1 MSEPLKILVVDDDR
15 AHAEFVRELIRFEV
29 APDADVEVV
38 TSYSAAVQAM
48 SERAFDVALFDYL
61 LDRADGLALLREV
74 RAGGCETP
82 VVILTGH
89 GAEQVAV
96 EAMKSG
102 AADYLSKA
110 TLTGESVGHAIR
122 HAVSMAAAERQRVEA
137 ERAVRASEERFRA
150 LVENST
156 EFLFLVD
163 AADGLIYTTPSAH
176 RHFGWAP
183 GDLLGQPFL
192 HLVHPDDVAALRARF
207 EESRRRPGVPVS
219 AEGRVRHADGT
230 YRTIEGVA
238 VNHLHE
244 PAVRAVVVNARDVTD
259 RRVLEDQLRQVQKME
274 AVGRLAGGI
283 AHDFNNL
290 LTAILGYCNL
300 LIEDLPPGSDMRAD
314 VEEIRKAGDR
324 AAALTRQLLAFSRR
338 QMLQPQPLDVGVLV
352 AQMEKM
358 VKRLAG
364 GDIELTLTLDAGV
377 PNVKADPASIEQVVI
392 NLVVNARDAMPA
404 GGRLTIATSVE
415 DLDESFAALHPG
427 VIAGRYVRLAV
438 SDTGAGMD
446 AATRARIFEPFFTTK
461 EQGKG
466 SGLGLATVYGL
477 VKQSG
482 GYIWVDSAPGEG
494 SVFKVFFPAMDQE
507 ADAAQ
512 QARSDASGS
521 ETVLLVEDEDTVRA
535 LACEVLRRNGYAVLE
550 ARQSLEALRL
560 VERHQE
566 SIDLIVTDIVMSHMT
581 GRDLAERIREGRPS
595 MKVLFISGYVDHVS
609 VQRELASGVPFL
621 QKPFTP
627 DAFARKVRDV
637 LDGVVATRLS

>member
-1 MSEPLKILVVDDDR
+1 MPEPLRILVVDDDR

-29 APDADVEVV
+29 APDASVEVV
-38 TSYSAAVQAM
+38 TSYTDAVRVM
-48 SERAFDVALFDYL
+48 GERAFDVALFDYL
-61 LDRADGLALLREV
+61 LDRGNGLGLLKEV
-74 RAGGCETP
+74 RAAGSDTP

-122 HAVSMAAAERQRVEA
+122 HAVSIAAAERQRADA

-163 AADGLIYTTPSAH
+163 ASDALVYTTPSAH
-176 RHFGWAP
+176 RHFGWSA

-192 HLVHPDDVAALRARF
+192 ELLHPEDVPAARARF
-207 EESRRRPGVPVS
+207 ADSRRRPGDPVPFD
-219 AEGRVRHADGT
+219 ARVRHADGT
-230 YRTIEGVA
+230 YRTMEGVA
-238 VNHLHE
+238 VNRVHE
-244 PAVRAVVVNARDVTD
+244 PAVRAIVINARDVTD

-274 AVGRLAGGI
+274 AIGRLAGGI

-300 LIEDLPPGSDMRAD
+300 LIEDLPADSHMRAD

-338 QMLQPQPLDVGVLV
+338 QMLQPQPVDVGVLV

-358 VKRLAG
+358 IRRLAG
-364 GDIELTLTLDAGV
+364 PDIQVVLTLDAGV
-377 PNVKADPASIEQVVI
+377 PNVKADPASIEQIVI
-392 NLVVNARDAMPA
+392 NLAVNARDAMPE
-404 GGRLTIATSVE
+404 GGRLAIATSLE
-415 DLDESFAALHPG
+415 ELDESFASLHPG
-427 VIAGRYVRLAV
+427 VIAGRYVRLEV

-446 AATRARIFEPFFTTK
+446 LATRARIFEPFFTTK

-482 GYIWVDSAPGEG
+482 GYIWVDSEPGAG
-494 SVFKVFFPAMDQE
+494 SSFKVYFPAIERE
-507 ADAAQ
+507 AEAAQ
-512 QARSDASGS
+512 NDRASVAGS

-535 LACEVLRRNGYAVLE
+535 LAGEVLRRNGYAVLE
-550 ARQSLEALRL
+550 ARHSLEALRV

-566 SIDLIVTDIVMSHMT
+566 SIDLMITDIVMSHMT

-595 MKVLFISGYVDHVS
+595 MKVLFISGYVDHAS
-609 VQRELASGVPFL
+609 VQRELAAGMPFL

-627 DAFARKVRDV
+627 EAFARKVRDI
-637 LDGVVATRLS
+637 LDDAVRTRLS

>member
-1 MSEPLKILVVDDDR
+1 MPEPLQILVVDDDR
-15 AHAEFVRELIRFEV
+15 GHAEFVRELIRFEV
-29 APDADVEVV
+29 APDARVEVV
-38 TSYSAAVQAM
+38 TSYDGAVTAM
-48 SERAFDVALFDYL
+48 GARAFDVALFDYL
-61 LDRADGLALLREV
+61 LDRGDGLALLREV
-74 RAGGCETP
+74 RAGGSETP

-122 HAVSMAAAERQRVEA
+122 HAVSIAAAERQRVEA

-163 AADGLIYTTPSAH
+163 ASDGLIYTTPGAH
-176 RHFGWAP
+176 RHFGWSPA
-183 GDLLGQPFL
+183 DLLGQPFL
-192 HLVHPDDVAALRARF
+192 HLLHPDDAPAARTRF
-207 EESRRRPGVPVS
+207 DEARRRPGVPIPLE
-219 AEGRVRHADGT
+219 ARVRHADGT

-238 VNHLHE
+238 VNRLHE
-244 PAVRAVVVNARDVTD
+244 PAVRAIVVNARDVTE

-300 LIEDLPPGSDMRAD
+300 LSEDLPADSHMRSD

-338 QMLQPQPLDVGVLV
+338 QMLQPQPVDVGVLV

-358 VKRLAG
+358 IKRLAG
-364 GDIELTLTLDAGV
+364 ADIHLTMKLDDGV
-377 PNVKADPASIEQVVI
+377 PNVKADPSSIEQIVI
-392 NLVVNARDAMPA
+392 NLAVNARDAMPE
-404 GGRLTIATSVE
+404 GGSLTIGTSLQE
-415 DLDESFAALHPG
+415 LDESFAALHPG
-427 VIAGRYVRLAV
+427 AIAGRYVSLEV

-446 AATRARIFEPFFTTK
+446 APTRERIFEPFFTTK

-482 GYIWVDSAPGEG
+482 GYIWVDSAPGAG
-494 SVFKVFFPAMDQE
+494 SVFKVYFPPIDRE
-507 ADAAQ
+507 AEPVQD
-512 QARSDASGS
+512 ARSNLSGS

-535 LACEVLRRNGYAVLE
+535 LAGEVLRRNGYAVLE
-550 ARQSLEALRL
+550 ARHSLEALRL

-566 SIDLIVTDIVMSHMT
+566 SIDLMITDIVMSHMT

-595 MKVLFISGYVDHVS
+595 MKILFISGYIDHAS
-609 VQRELASGVPFL
+609 VQRELAAGMPFL

-627 DAFARKVRDV
+627 EAFARKVRNV
-637 LDGVVATRLS
+637 LDDSITTRLR

>member
-1 MSEPLKILVVDDDR
+1 MSEPLRILIVDDDR
-15 AHAEFVRELIRFEV
+15 AHAEYVRELIRVEV
-29 APDADVEVV
+29 APDAGVEVV
-38 TSYSAAVQAM
+38 TSYDAAVETM
-48 SERAFDVALFDYL
+48 GRDVFDVALFDYL
-61 LDRADGLALLREV
+61 LDRGDGLALLREV
-74 RAGGCETP
+74 RAGGVDTP

-122 HAVSMAAAERQRVEA
+122 HAVSIAAAERQRADA

-156 EFLFLVD
+156 EFLFLL
-163 AADGLIYTTPSAH
+163 DGAGALVYTTPGAH
-176 RHFGWAP
+176 RHFGWSAE
-183 GDLLGQPFL
+183 DLLEQPFL
-192 HLVHPDDVAALRARF
+192 DLVHPDDEPAMRARY
-207 EESRRRPGVPVS
+207 EEVRRRPGLAVP
-219 AEGRVRHADGT
+219 AEARIRHADGT
-230 YRTIEGVA
+230 YRTIE
-238 VNHLHE
+238 
-244 PAVRAVVVNARDVTD
+244 AVVVNRLHEPPVGAVVINARDVSD

-300 LIEDLPPGSDMRAD
+300 LIEDLPGDSNMRTD
-314 VEEIRKAGDR
+314 VEEIRKAGER

-338 QMLQPQPLDVGVLV
+338 QMLQPQPVDIGVLV
-352 AQMEKM
+352 EQMQKM
-358 VKRLAG
+358 IKRLAG
-364 GDIELTLTLDAGV
+364 EEIDLVLARGSDV
-377 PNVKADPASIEQVVI
+377 PKVKADPSSIEQIVI
-392 NLVVNARDAMPA
+392 NLAVNARDAMPD
-404 GGRLTIATSVE
+404 GGRLMIATSAE
-415 DLDESFAALHPG
+415 ELDEPFAAVHPG
-427 VIAGRYVRLAV
+427 VIAGRYVLLAV
-438 SDTGAGMD
+438 RDTGAGMD

-482 GYIWVDSAPGEG
+482 GYIWVESERGAG
-494 SVFKVFFPAMDQE
+494 SVFNVYFPALTPDTE
-507 ADAAQ
+507 RPDAGRTLVA
-512 QARSDASGS
+512 GT

-535 LACEVLRRNGYAVLE
+535 LAGEVLRRNGYMVLE
-550 ARQSLEALRL
+550 ARHSLEALRL

-566 SIDLIVTDIVMSHMT
+566 SIDLMVTDVVMSHMT
-581 GRDLAERIREGRPS
+581 GRDLADRIREGRPS
-595 MKVLFISGYVDHVS
+595 MRVLFISGYVDHAS
-609 VQRELASGVPFL
+609 VQRELAAGMPFL

-627 DAFARKVRDV
+627 DGFARKVRDV
-637 LDGVVATRLS
+637 LNGSVARRLS

>member
-1 MSEPLKILVVDDDR
+1 MPEPLQILVVDDDR
-15 AHAEFVRELIRFEV
+15 GHAEFVRELIRYEV
-29 APDADVEVV
+29 APDACVEVV
-38 TSYSAAVQAM
+38 TAYDAAVTAM
-48 SERAFDVALFDYL
+48 RGRAFDVALFDYL
-61 LDRADGLALLREV
+61 LDRGDGLGLLKEV
-74 RAGGCETP
+74 RAAGSDTP
-82 VVILTGH
+82 VVIMTGH

-110 TLTGESVGHAIR
+110 TLTGESVAHAIR
-122 HAVSMAAAERQRVEA
+122 HAVSIAAAERQRAEA

-163 AADGLIYTTPSAH
+163 ASDGLVYTTPSAH
-176 RHFGWAP
+176 RHFGWPP

-192 HLVHPDDVAALRARF
+192 HLLHPDDVPAARARF
-207 EESRRRPGVPVS
+207 DEARRGPGAPVPLE
-219 AEGRVRHADGT
+219 ARVRHVDGT
-230 YRTIEGVA
+230 YRTLEGVV
-238 VNHLHE
+238 VNRLHE
-244 PAVRAVVVNARDVTD
+244 QAVRAVVVNARDVTD

-274 AVGRLAGGI
+274 AIGRLAGGI
-283 AHDFNNL
+283 AQDFNNL

-300 LIEDLPPGSDMRAD
+300 LIEDLPGDSHMRSD
-314 VEEIRKAGDR
+314 VEEIRKAGER

-358 VKRLAG
+358 IRRLAG
-364 GDIELTLTLDAGV
+364 ADIEVMLRLDAGV

-392 NLVVNARDAMPA
+392 NLAVNARDAMPE
-404 GGRLTIATSVE
+404 GGRLAITTSLQE
-415 DLDESFAALHPG
+415 LDDSFAATHPG
-427 VIAGRYVRLAV
+427 VIAGRYVLLEV

-446 AATRARIFEPFFTTK
+446 AATRAKIFEPFFTTK

-482 GYIWVDSAPGEG
+482 GNIWVDSETGAG
-494 SVFKVFFPAMDQE
+494 SSFKVYFPAME
-507 ADAAQ
+507 RETESAQ
-512 QARSDASGS
+512 DARSNVSGS

-535 LACEVLRRNGYAVLE
+535 LAGEVLRRNGYVVLE
-550 ARQSLEALRL
+550 ARHSLEALHV

-566 SIDLIVTDIVMSHMT
+566 SIDLIITDIVMSHMT

-595 MKVLFISGYVDHVS
+595 MKVLFISGYVDHAS
-609 VQRELASGVPFL
+609 VQRELAAGMPFL

-627 DAFARKVRDV
+627 EAFARKVRDI
-637 LDGVVATRLS
+637 LDDAASPRLS

>member
-1 MSEPLKILVVDDDR
+1 MPEPLQILVVDDDR

-29 APDADVEVV
+29 APDARVEVV
-38 TSYSAAVQAM
+38 TSYSQALTAM
-48 SERAFDVALFDYL
+48 GEGSFDVALFDYL
-61 LDRADGLALLREV
+61 LDRGDGLALLREV
-74 RAGGCETP
+74 RAAGSETP

-122 HAVSMAAAERQRVEA
+122 HAVSIAAAQRQRADA
-137 ERAVRASEERFRA
+137 ERAVRVSEERFRA

-163 AADGLIYTTPSAH
+163 TSDGLVYTTPSAH
-176 RHFGWAP
+176 RHFGWTP

-192 HLVHPDDVAALRARF
+192 HLIHPDDASAVRARF
-207 EESRRRPGVPVS
+207 EEARRRPGVPVPVD
-219 AEGRVRHADGT
+219 GRLRHADGT

-238 VNHLHE
+238 VNRFKE

-259 RRVLEDQLRQVQKME
+259 RRVLEEQLRQVQKME
-274 AVGRLAGGI
+274 AIGRLAGGI

-300 LIEDLPPGSDMRAD
+300 LNEDLPADSHMRSD

-338 QMLQPQPLDVGVLV
+338 QMLQPQPVDVGVLV

-358 VKRLAG
+358 IKRLAG
-364 GDIELTLTLDAGV
+364 EDIEVTMRLDAGV
-377 PNVKADPASIEQVVI
+377 PNVKADPSSIEQVVI
-392 NLVVNARDAMPA
+392 NLAVNARDAMPE
-404 GGRLTIATSVE
+404 GGRLAIATTLEV
-415 DLDESFAALHPG
+415 LDQSFAALHPG
-427 VIAGRYVRLAV
+427 VIAGRYVLLAV

-494 SVFKVFFPAMDQE
+494 SVFKVYFPAIDQE
-507 ADAAQ
+507 AEPAQ
-512 QARSDASGS
+512 ETRSNASGS
-521 ETVLLVEDEDTVRA
+521 ETVLLVEDEDTVRS
-535 LACEVLRRNGYAVLE
+535 LAAEVLRRNGYAVLE
-550 ARQSLEALRL
+550 ARHSLEALRL

-566 SIDLIVTDIVMSHMT
+566 SIDLMVTDIVMSHMT
-581 GRDLAERIREGRPS
+581 GRDLAERIRAGRPS

-609 VQRELASGVPFL
+609 VQRELAAGMPFL

-627 DAFARKVRDV
+627 EAFARKVRDV
-637 LDGVVATRLS
+637 LDNVAVSRPS